1 LEKLNLSIVELVP
14 QYRDDINK
22 GLFDIY
28 PDGPISLT
36 QPVRY
41 VLRGGGKRIRPLLT
55 IFSAEA
61 CGGSKDDV
69 FSSALA
75 VEVLHNF
82 TLVHDDIM
90 DQDYIRHGQQTVHK
104 KWDDGVAILSG
115 DAMLSLALS
124 LLNQSSMALPSQM
137 KIFIE
142 GLLAVCEGQALDK
155 EFESHEMVVLNDY
168 IHMIDLKTGHMI
180 GLAAELGAVSSGAD
194 PVVCKSIRDYGRLL
208 GRAFQ
213 IQDDYL
219 EIFSHSEN
227 MGKSLKSDIMLGK
240 KTYLMIQALEK
251 NASMMNNI
259 FSIAQTDFEKG
270 LLDIRQYL
278 TDEGIKDKTINE
290 INMIIEQADEK
301 LYNLSIDKNKLIYF
315 SELIKK
321 RGY

>member
-1 LEKLNLSIVELVP
+1 MEKLNLSIVELIS

-22 GLFDIY
+22 GLSDIY

-90 DQDYIRHGQQTVHK
+90 DQDYIRHGQKTVHK

-115 DAMLSLALS
+115 DAMLSLALR
-124 LLNQSSMALPSQM
+124 LLNQSSVAIPSQM

-155 EFESHEMVVLNDY
+155 EFETQNLVTIDNY
-168 IHMIDLKTGHMI
+168 IRMIDLKTGHMI
-180 GLAAELGAVSSGAD
+180 GLAAELGTISAGAD
-194 PVVCKSIRDYGRLL
+194 PIICEAVRDYGRLV

-213 IQDDYL
+213 IQDDLL
-219 EIFSHSEN
+219 EVFADSKKMN
-227 MGKSLKSDIMLGK
+227 KSLHSDFLLDK
-240 KTYLMIQALEK
+240 KTYPWI
-251 NASMMNNI
+251 
-259 FSIAQTDFEKG
+259 
-270 LLDIRQYL
+270 
-278 TDEGIKDKTINE
+278 
-290 INMIIEQADEK
+290 
-301 LYNLSIDKNKLIYF
+301 LSI
-315 SELIKK
+315 SENL
-321 RGY
+321 